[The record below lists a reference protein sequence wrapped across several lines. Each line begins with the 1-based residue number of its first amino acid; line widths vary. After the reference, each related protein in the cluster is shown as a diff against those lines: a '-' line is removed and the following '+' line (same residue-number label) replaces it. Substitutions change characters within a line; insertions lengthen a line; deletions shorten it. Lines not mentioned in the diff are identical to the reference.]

1 MPISNRRLIEAA
13 AEFKRLASAEFDKAV
28 KKLIDLV
35 WSKGKP
41 TADFLFE
48 SDPELDSEANEVLQ
62 GLSDALAAK
71 AKRIAEAIIRDQLNG
86 YGEEAWDETNN
97 PEGDVSIVFRFD
109 MQGSHLKE
117 LLEIWIALAVV
128 NGIRRS
134 ELNVL
139 VSRYV
144 RNPFA
149 SPLWRNIPTKSLK
162 WGRGYSKDILDQI
175 AIIGQNGIIEA
186 VRHAEWQEQKDNGAE
201 YYIRRRGSNYDCD
214 VCQEMA
220 NKPIPIDT
228 PFEIPHSRCCCYPE
242 YFFDK
247 IP

>member
-1 MPISNRRLIEAA
+1 MPISNQRLIEAA
-13 AEFKRLASAEFDKAV
+13 ALFKRFAASEFDKVV
-28 KKLIDLV
+28 KALLDLV

-48 SDPELDSEANEVLQ
+48 SDPILDSEANELLQ

-71 AKRIAEAIIRDQLNG
+71 AKKLAEAIIRAELSNYDG
-86 YGEEAWDETNN
+86 FAWDEVNN
-97 PEGDVSIVFRFD
+97 ADDRDSIVFRLD

-117 LLEIWIALAVV
+117 LLEIWIALAVT
-128 NGIRRS
+128 NGIQRS
-134 ELNVL
+134 ELRVMI
-139 VSRYV
+139 SRYAK
-144 RNPFA
+144 NPFG
-149 SPLWRNIPTKSLK
+149 SPLWKGIPLDSLK

-175 AIIGQNGIIEA
+175 AVIGQNEIIGA
-186 VRHAEWQEQKDNGAE
+186 VRYAEWEEQKQGGAK

-214 VCQEMA
+214 VCQSMA
-220 NKPIPIDT
+220 QKPIPIET

-242 YFFDK
+242 YFFDE